1 MKDPRVIVAVDAHSM
16 EEALQLV
23 ERLQPRL
30 CRLKVGKELFT
41 ACGPAIVEQL
51 MARGFEI
58 FLDLKYH
65 DIPNTVA
72 KACAAAAALG
82 VWMLNVHAS
91 GGSRML
97 VAAREAVD
105 KAAAPKPLLI
115 AVTVLTSLQQEDLL
129 DLGFVEE
136 PQALVFRLAGLAQEA
151 GLDGVVCSAQEATAM
166 KGRFGLEFKLVTPGI
181 RLPGDA
187 AGDQRRIMTPVDAVK
202 AGADYVVIGR
212 SITASDDPLGK
223 LLTIKSDLD
232 AIHTGP

>member
-23 ERLQPRL
+23 ERLQPGL

>member
-23 ERLQPRL
+23 ERLQPGL

-187 AGDQRRIMTPVDAVK
+187 AGDQRRIMTPADAVK